1 MGNRNI
7 FGDSS
12 GAKNPWALGTGP
24 GRIAAL
30 GEPAWPRKQKAYR
43 LVPAR
48 NARDVQGGPI
58 ILKKWNRDFC
68 IDAWECPC
76 GVSCAEHNF
85 AAAIECPSGVRVREG
100 GQNHI

>member
-7 FGDSS
+7 FDDSS
-12 GAKNPWALGTGP
+12 EAKNPWALGTGP

-30 GEPAWPRKQKAYR
+30 GEPTEPLTQKAYR
-43 LVPAR
+43 FVVAC
-48 NARDVQGGPI
+48 NSRDVQGGPI

-76 GVSCAEHNF
+76 GVSCAKDNF
-85 AAAIECPSGVRVREG
+85 AAAIECPSGVRALEG
-100 GQNHI
+100 LQNHT